1 MNCDQSVQKFEDF
14 ILRYDAFKEADLS
27 ESDTRSKLIDY
38 LLIDVLGWTEEDILR
53 EGHID
58 SGFFDYRISIA
69 GFSMVVEAKRQF
81 LDFVL
86 PNTSRRVKLST
97 LYKENK
103 EVIDQIRK
111 YLDDLGQDI
120 GVITNGRQVIL
131 AKFINTNGIP
141 WKNNYCIIYNGIE
154 DIKNNY
160 IEFWNTLSKESI
172 IERGGIVGL
181 QDGETS
187 FSKTILSTIPQK
199 DNEISRNDLSS
210 KITPIIS
217 RVFGEI
223 FNTDEDND
231 DEEFIRECYVENVEV
246 KKNKAELNGL
256 FSDNPPKLSNVVKAR
271 NYDSVTEQIKGEIAE
286 EKIVTPKSPTPKPI
300 IIIGSRGAGK
310 TTFINFLF
318 RHNVEGTVLNRFPY
332 VIVNLMNYY
341 DGTDILDTDKIAKDI
356 LEQFNDK
363 YPERNINGINVLKRI
378 YLKEIN
384 EKNKGVW
391 KYAKENAPDSYEE
404 KLSVFLEGKLLNA
417 KEHLI
422 AMNQYF
428 VREIQRRAII
438 VFDNAD
444 QMNESIQEQVFL
456 YACSLNTQGKFGTI
470 ISIREGYYYKFKD
483 RPPFNAFD
491 SHVFHIAS
499 PDYGMVLQRRID
511 YAIKT
516 VDEEDENKEVIGTIN
531 DKTFKL
537 DKKNIKSF
545 FVGIRDSLFGVD
557 NSPILDF
564 LRFTTFPNIREGL
577 NVFRLFL
584 MSGYTDVSKY
594 VLRVVFNKD
603 SHRITIPLHEFAQAV
618 GLENKLY
625 YNHESSIIPNLFY
638 PVSPK
643 SDYFL
648 KINILRYLE
657 GIKQFKGDDDSY
669 VKYET
674 IMSSF
679 AEFGYREDVFNQ
691 ELVLLLNKGFVDT
704 DNRISDIK
712 WYSLDNAE
720 FGISIT
726 AKGYYYLTKVINQF
740 YYIDLV
746 LQDTPICNEDTFSK
760 IRSVFPMR
768 DEEHKRDL
776 DKRLETV
783 ESFLDYL
790 REEEQKAPRGALT
803 QFGSLLE
810 QLYSTGL
817 RNDIDR
823 IKAMISKLSSV

>member
-1 MNCDQSVQKFEDF
+1 MSCDQSLVKFEEF
-14 ILRYDAFKEADLS
+14 ISRYGTFKDEDLT
-27 ESDTRSKLIDY
+27 ESDTRSKLIDF
-38 LLIDVLGWTEEDILR
+38 LLKDVLGWAEEDILR
-53 EGHID
+53 EGHVD
-58 SGFFDYRISIA
+58 SGYFDYRISIA
-69 GFSMVVEAKRQF
+69 GFNMVVEAKRQF
-81 LDFVL
+81 QDFVL
-86 PNTSRRVKLST
+86 PCSSRRVQLST
-97 LYKENK
+97 IYRENK
-103 EVIDQIRK
+103 EVIDQIRG

-120 GVITNGRQVIL
+120 GVVTNGRQIIL
-131 AKFINTNGIP
+131 SKFINTNGVP
-141 WKNNYCIIYNGIE
+141 WKSNRCIIYNGIE
-154 DIKNNY
+154 DIKSNF

-172 IERGGIVGL
+172 ISQGGIINL
-181 QDGETS
+181 QTETVV

-210 KITPIIS
+210 RITPIIS
-217 RVFGEI
+217 KVFGEI

-231 DEEFIRECYVENVEV
+231 EEDFIRECYVENIEV

-256 FSDNPPKLSNVVKAR
+256 FSDDPPRLNKVIKAR
-271 NYDSVTEQIKGEIAE
+271 NYDSITTQIKNEITK
-286 EKIVTPKSPTPKPI
+286 EKTVIQKTSTPKPI

-318 RHNVEGTVLNRFPY
+318 RHNVDGTILNQFPY

-341 DGTDILDTDKIAKDI
+341 DGTNSLDTDLIAKDI

-363 YPERNINGINVLKRI
+363 YPDRNINGIEVLKRI

-391 KYAKENAPDSYEE
+391 KYAKENDHVSYEE
-404 KLSVFLEGKLLNA
+404 KLSAFLEEKIANA
-417 KEHLI
+417 NQHLV
-422 AMNQYF
+422 ALNQYF

-456 YACSLNTQGKFGTI
+456 YACSLNNQGKFGTI
-470 ISIREGYYYKFKD
+470 ISLREGYYYKFKD

-491 SHVFHIAS
+491 SHVFHIAA
-499 PDYGMVLQRRID
+499 PDYGLVLQKRID

-516 VDEEDENKEVIGTIN
+516 VDAQDEDKEVIGTVN
-531 DKTFKL
+531 DKTVRL
-537 DKKNIKSF
+537 DKKNIKDF
-545 FVGIRDSLFGVD
+545 FIGIRDSLFGAD

-625 YNHESSIIPNLFY
+625 YNHESSILPNLFY
-638 PVSPK
+638 PVSQQ

-648 KINILRYLE
+648 KINILRYLDRDR
-657 GIKQFKGDDDSY
+657 QFKGENESF

-674 IMSSF
+674 IRSSF
-679 AEFGYREDVFNQ
+679 TEYGYREDIFNQ
-691 ELVLLLNKGFVDT
+691 ELVLLLDKSFVDT
-704 DNRISDIK
+704 DNRMSDIR
-712 WYSLDNAE
+712 WHSLDQAE
-720 FGISIT
+720 FSVCIT
-726 AKGYYYLTKVINQF
+726 AKGYYYLTSVINQF
-740 YYIDLV
+740 YYIDLI
-746 LQDTPICNEDTFSK
+746 LQDTPICSEDAFNSIRNE
-760 IRSVFPMR
+760 FPFR
-768 DEEHKRDL
+768 GEDHKRDL
-776 DKRLETV
+776 DKRLRTV
-783 ESFLDYL
+783 ESFMDYL
-790 REEEQKAPRGALT
+790 KIEEKRAPMGVLT
-803 QFGSLLE
+803 QFGSLID

-817 RNDIDR
+817 KNDIER
-823 IKAMISKLSSV
+823 IKGIISKSY